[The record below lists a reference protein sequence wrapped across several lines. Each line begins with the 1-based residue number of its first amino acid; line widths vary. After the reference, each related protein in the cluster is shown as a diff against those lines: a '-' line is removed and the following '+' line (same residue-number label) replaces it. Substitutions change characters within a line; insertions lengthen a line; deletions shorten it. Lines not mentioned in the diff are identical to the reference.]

1 MPPYPSLVLSFVG
14 ARCAHGLL
22 FATVVLWSFGGKNH
36 AAYFFENDL
45 SPVSSSRGR
54 FSERL
59 VATTE
64 GCGGAKSRRRQLRHT
79 GNNRPGEA
87 RGDHRHRNQVQAAES
102 EDDFALLVTTPGPTR

>member
-1 MPPYPSLVLSFVG
+1 MPPYPSLVLAFVG
-14 ARCAHGLL
+14 ARCSRVLL

-79 GNNRPGEA
+79 ANNRPGDA
-87 RGDHRHRNQVQAAES
+87 RGAHRHTHHARPRTS
-102 EDDFALLVTTPGPTR
+102 RD